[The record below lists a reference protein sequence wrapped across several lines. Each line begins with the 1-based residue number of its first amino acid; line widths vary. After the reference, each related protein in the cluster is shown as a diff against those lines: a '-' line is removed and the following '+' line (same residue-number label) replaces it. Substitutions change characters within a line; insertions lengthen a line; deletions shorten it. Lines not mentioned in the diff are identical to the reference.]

1 MSFGTQEIEASWDT
15 LSIQAKEQASEF
27 FNRAHVILEKSEL
40 KFTASDV
47 IALAQTMMYDWRTST
62 MGVSAQKIRDAIQEH
77 ARQLSEGM
85 VDASSSEILQEEHTA
100 QLSNAINAIAVAIAH
115 KE

>member
-1 MSFGTQEIEASWDT
+1 MSFTTHEIEASWDT
-15 LSIQAKEQASEF
+15 LSKQAKEQASEF
-27 FNRAHVILEKSEL
+27 FYKAQTILEKSEL

-62 MGVSAQKIRDAIQEH
+62 MGVSAQKIRDAIHEH
-77 ARQLSEGM
+77 ARSVSEAIT
-85 VDASSSEILQEEHTA
+85 DASPSEILQEEHTA
-100 QLSNAINAIAVAIAH
+100 QLANAINAIAVAIAH

>member
-27 FNRAHVILEKSEL
+27 FYKAQTILEKSEL

-62 MGVSAQKIRDAIQEH
+62 MGVSAQKIRDAIHEH
-77 ARQLSEGM
+77 ARSVSEAI
-85 VDASSSEILQEEHTA
+85 VEASPSEAVKEENTLL
-100 QLSNAINAIAVAIAH
+100 LSNAINAIAVAIANRD
-115 KE
+115 

>member
-62 MGVSAQKIRDAIQEH
+62 MGVSAQKIRDAIHEH

-85 VDASSSEILQEEHTA
+85 VDASPSELMLDDRIQGIA
-100 QLSNAINAIAVAIAH
+100 DAIKAIAVAIANRD
-115 KE
+115 

>member
-62 MGVSAQKIRDAIQEH
+62 MGVSAQKIRDAINEH
-77 ARQLSEGM
+77 ARQLSEAI
-85 VDASSSEILQEEHTA
+85 VEASPSEVMKEENTLL
-100 QLSNAINAIAVAIAH
+100 LSNAINAIAVAIANRD
-115 KE
+115 